1 MQSGTTQWAM
11 GMVIA
16 VCAVVSGCSDDDA
29 AAPPEAHEQAVAFF
43 EALYNARDME
53 AAVELASEEHQE
65 VLTYYGTPSSIGRY
79 LYNMNFDQ
87 VAIEADSNGMSL
99 YRDRSDTARV
109 QLSFTGSL
117 RNDRLETIRDVVMVR
132 ENGGWRLDRVLNNPM
147 Q

>member
-1 MQSGTTQWAM
+1 MQSGITQWM
-11 GMVIA
+11 VGMVIA
-16 VCAVVSGCSDDDA
+16 ACVLSGCSDDEE

-43 EALYNARDME
+43 EALYNERDME

-87 VAIEADSNGMSL
+87 VAIEADSNSMSL

-117 RNDRLETIRDVVMVR
+117 RNDQRETIRDVVMVR
-132 ENGGWRLDRVLNNPM
+132 ENGNWRLDRVLNNPM